1 MAKSTKTASPP
12 AIQVIDQ
19 IYSIRGQKV
28 MLDFDLSM
36 LYNVETRALKQ
47 AVRRNK
53 DRFPADFMFALTKT
67 EIDNLVSQNVIPSK
81 SRLGGA
87 APFAFTEQGVSMLS
101 SVLKSKEALHVNIS
115 IMRAFVQMRQLLENN
130 KELKKRLSE
139 LENKYDEQFKVVFDA
154 IRNLI
159 HQKTKPRER
168 IGFKKDLL

>member
-1 MAKSTKTASPP
+1 MAKAVVPQTSMIEVTDK
-12 AIQVIDQ
+12 

-28 MLDFDLSM
+28 MLDFDLSL

-47 AVRRNK
+47 AVKRNA
-53 DRFPADFMFALTKT
+53 DRFPQDFMFLLTAL
-67 EIDNLVSQNVIPSK
+67 EIENLVSQNVIPSK

-87 APFAFTEQGVSMLS
+87 VPLAFTEQGVAMLS
-101 SVLKSKEALHVNIS
+101 SVLKSKEALHVHIS
-115 IMRAFVQMRQLLENN
+115 IIRAFVQMRQLLENN
-130 KELKKRLSE
+130 KELREKLKE

-154 IRNLI
+154 IRNII